1 MNDDSY
7 VDAVKQMQQWGE
19 GKLTSQFL
27 TENIGPDAGSQE
39 ARALSAIQTN
49 WSTTLVGMLR
59 AKDDKE
65 LDGLLNKYEDFQK
78 DNKIDD
84 VNKVR
89 NDKIEE
95 NKKKLDM

>member
-1 MNDDSY
+1 
-7 VDAVKQMQQWGE
+7 
-19 GKLTSQFL
+19 
-27 TENIGPDAGSQE
+27 
-39 ARALSAIQTN
+39 
-49 WSTTLVGMLR
+49 MLR

-78 DNKIDD
+78 DNKIND